1 MFLKWY
7 DLWHKFLIGYRTV
20 YLEQTFTLVT
30 ILQWTNTTSLILR
43 CGTFSPFFSLVI
55 LFSVLKSNFIVSG
68 VKSSRLYLFLILN
81 VILFLLMVYQY
92 FLHAFLKRIQNN
104 LKYLI
109 QNTTHRQFKFI
120 IPSVYWYFKF
130 IVIVSAF
137 YVFHV

>member
-81 VILFLLMVYQY
+81 VNPFSMLFTYIFTDGLSIFFYIWKQFYCIDLIILLHTFL
-92 FLHAFLKRIQNN
+92 
-104 LKYLI
+104 
-109 QNTTHRQFKFI
+109 
-120 IPSVYWYFKF
+120 
-130 IVIVSAF
+130 VISF
-137 YVFHV
+137 DLYKQ